1 MSIDSGASSQTRGP
15 LATFLCLTFG
25 LSALWYALIIRAGS
39 LGGHGGLYV
48 FALMWSPGTSALIT
62 RLIFQHNVRGE
73 GWGWNRGTTR
83 WAVLAYL
90 LPLGYATVAYG
101 LVWMTRL
108 GGVDLSRF
116 KDGLFTFLVL
126 GSLQSLLSATGEE
139 LGWRGF
145 LVPTLAR
152 TMSFGRLSLLSGAIW
167 ALWHFP
173 LIIFADYNGGTPT
186 WYSCL
191 CFFVMVVALG
201 VIFAWLRLRSGSV
214 WPAAIL
220 HASHNLFVQAFFDRV
235 TVDTGPTRWL
245 TSEFGAA
252 VALAIVAT
260 ALLFWRAR
268 GAVAITNERVAVP
281 SSSMSRQAVTASV
294 VFLALAVSRS
304 SLAQHQ
310 QAMTHDD
317 HLFIC
322 NVDGLA
328 KSTSGCQLLAR
339 PIVTGLP
346 SSPVY
351 WHLSSFKSRDAAN
364 AAKRDGDAV
373 VSAGGRLWRSS
384 LGARAD
390 TALGGAHVASIGP
403 LPMPTG
409 STQQVELYY
418 VIMPPHQHTVAHTH
432 PGPEAW
438 YILEGE
444 QCLET
449 PAGSARGRAGQSLI
463 GPAGGTPMQLT
474 NSGSTLRRALF
485 IVVHD
490 SSKMWTTSSDW
501 KPTGACKS

>member
-1 MSIDSGASSQTRGP
+1 MPIDTSPSSQTRAP

-25 LSALWYALIIRAGS
+25 LSALWYTLVIRGGS
-39 LGGHGGLYV
+39 LGAHGGLYV

-62 RLIFQHNVRGE
+62 RLIFQHNLRGE
-73 GWGWNRGTTR
+73 GWGWTRGTTR
-83 WAVLAYL
+83 WAALAYL

-116 KDGLFTFLVL
+116 KYSIFTFLVV

-235 TVDTGPTRWL
+235 TVDTGPTKWL

-252 VALAIVAT
+252 LALAIVAT

-268 GAVAITNERVAVP
+268 GAVEAPGVPVA
-281 SSSMSRQAVTASV
+281 
-294 VFLALAVSRS
+294 
-304 SLAQHQ
+304 
-310 QAMTHDD
+310 
-317 HLFIC
+317 
-322 NVDGLA
+322 
-328 KSTSGCQLLAR
+328 
-339 PIVTGLP
+339 
-346 SSPVY
+346 SPVSASPRPRTAA
-351 WHLSSFKSRDAAN
+351 LSS
-364 AAKRDGDAV
+364 
-373 VSAGGRLWRSS
+373 
-384 LGARAD
+384 
-390 TALGGAHVASIGP
+390 
-403 LPMPTG
+403 
-409 STQQVELYY
+409 
-418 VIMPPHQHTVAHTH
+418 
-432 PGPEAW
+432 
-438 YILEGE
+438 
-444 QCLET
+444 
-449 PAGSARGRAGQSLI
+449 
-463 GPAGGTPMQLT
+463 
-474 NSGSTLRRALF
+474 
-485 IVVHD
+485 
-490 SSKMWTTSSDW
+490 
-501 KPTGACKS
+501 